1 MRFTDRSGQRTRESR
16 GCEEAGRRTHRART
30 GTRTSGPAGGWCRL
44 LGGLVLCLLATAPR
58 ASARPGDLDRSFRGT
73 GIARTRTQRISWA
86 DCLVQQADGKFVAAG
101 LSEGEPPFTETLV
114 RYRANGRLDRSFG
127 RGGKIITSITSG
139 GESEVLALVQQT
151 DGRLVTAGYR
161 IVLPSPEVFAI
172 TRYRADGRLDRSFG
186 GGTGTVTTAFGP
198 GAAAK
203 ALVQQSDGKLVA
215 AGSGDS
221 RFALARYDA
230 DGTLDPSFGE
240 GTGRVIG
247 LSGGANALVQQSDGK
262 LVAAGVSSGGGGR
275 FTLVRYN
282 ADGSPD
288 PSFGEGTGTVVT
300 QFIPGLAT
308 SDSNTGQASALVQQA
323 DGKLVAAGTSTSG
336 LGPAVYQNRIALVRY
351 NADGTLDPTFGAG
364 TGIVIT
370 VIGGCTSASA
380 LVLQPDGKIVVAG
393 ASGPCTV
400 VSEPGT
406 RSPDFFTLVRYNVD
420 GTLDQSFGRL
430 GSGAVTVPSG
440 GGASGL
446 VQQADGKLVAAGSQR
461 LHQYDVFTVVRY
473 LD

>member
-1 MRFTDRSGQRTRESR
+1 MRFTYRSGQRTRESR
-16 GCEEAGRRTHRART
+16 ECEEAGRRTHGART

-44 LGGLVLCLLATAPR
+44 LGGLVLGLLATTSR
-58 ASARPGDLDRSFRGT
+58 ASARPDDLDRGFRGT
-73 GIARTRTQRISWA
+73 GIARTRIQRISSA
-86 DCLVQQADGKFVAAG
+86 DCLVQQADGKLVAAG
-101 LSEGEPPFTETLV
+101 ASEGYPTFTETLV

-127 RGGKIITSITSG
+127 RGGRIITSITSG

-215 AGSGDS
+215 AG
-221 RFALARYDA
+221 
-230 DGTLDPSFGE
+230 
-240 GTGRVIG
+240 
-247 LSGGANALVQQSDGK
+247 
-262 LVAAGVSSGGGGR
+262 VSSGGGGR

-300 QFIPGLAT
+300 QFIPGLAV

>member
-1 MRFTDRSGQRTRESR
+1 MRFTYRSGQRTRESPE
-16 GCEEAGRRTHRART
+16 CEEAGSRTHGART

-58 ASARPGDLDRSFRGT
+58 ASALPGDLDRGFRGA
-73 GIARTRTQRISWA
+73 GIARTRIKRISSA
-86 DCLVQQADGKFVAAG
+86 DCLVQQADGKLVAAG
-101 LSEGEPPFTETLV
+101 ASEGYPTFTETLV

-172 TRYRADGRLDRSFG
+172 TRYRANGRLDRSFG

-203 ALVQQSDGKLVA
+203 
-215 AGSGDS
+215 
-221 RFALARYDA
+221 
-230 DGTLDPSFGE
+230 
-240 GTGRVIG
+240 
-247 LSGGANALVQQSDGK
+247 ALVQQSDGK

-430 GSGAVTVPSG
+430 GSGAVTMPSG
-440 GGASGL
+440 VFASDL